1 MLFRGRYFYAQKL
14 GFALLFN
21 GRHGIMLLS
30 YVLISAFLGRNV
42 NSAYE
47 TSPSRSSWRWCSVPE
62 VRR

>member
-14 GFALLFN
+14 GFTLLFN

-42 NSAYE
+42 NSVNKGG
-47 TSPSRSSWRWCSVPE
+47 RMWRAEPPRE
-62 VRR
+62 RRR